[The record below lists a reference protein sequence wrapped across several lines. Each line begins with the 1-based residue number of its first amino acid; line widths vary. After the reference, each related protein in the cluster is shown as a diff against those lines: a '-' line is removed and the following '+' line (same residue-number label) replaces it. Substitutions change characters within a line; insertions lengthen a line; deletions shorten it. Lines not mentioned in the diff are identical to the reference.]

1 MNLTIAGI
9 GAALLVIF
17 AVLHFLRIFP
27 TIRAACAFAGVCL
40 VAGAAAGAAGFD
52 FVIVV
57 VSWVE
62 SLLSDLTQWLIG
74 VRIGALVLAIPLV
87 IVFIHDMHPKNSASK
102 RTGWA
107 GIALALVMIAGVAQ
121 IPVLSRIPGDL
132 RTGVTNA
139 RTSIQSGQ
147 GH

>member
-17 AVLHFLRIFP
+17 AVFHFLRIFP
-27 TIRAACAFAGVCL
+27 TIRAVCAFAGVCL
-40 VAGAAAGAAGFD
+40 VAAAAAGAVGFD

-57 VSWVE
+57 VTWVE
-62 SLLSDLTQWLIG
+62 NLLSDLTQWLLG
-74 VRIGALVLAIPLV
+74 VRIGALVLVIPL
-87 IVFIHDMHPKNSASK
+87 IAIFLHDLHPKNKAGQ

-107 GIALALVMIAGVAQ
+107 GVALALVLIAGVAQ

-147 GH
+147 GG